1 MTKPLTLQPG
11 VGHAPAGNNVQDNPD
26 VNSQRGGCD
35 SGLTEQNQSDECWE
49 VKQTPQ
55 GLALHEDRL
64 IAAAEKRLVRKKNI
78 SLVATSRKKAAGQ
91 KALVRKHQELGE
103 SGWGHSSLK
112 CFSQSTVRCYSLPRF
127 FLICGRHTHIHP
139 LPLHPQRWH
148 KHTLTQ
154 IKLNLSCMFQFSAIL
169 SI

>member
-1 MTKPLTLQPG
+1 MFSGTGSCGQRSGHDGTPHP
-11 VGHAPAGNNVQDNPD
+11 VSHAPAGNNVQDNPN

-35 SGLTEQNQSDECWE
+35 SGPAEQNQTDECWE

-55 GLALHEDRL
+55 RLVLYEDRL
-64 IAAAEKRLVRKKNI
+64 IAAAERFVRRGKKT
-78 SLVATSRKKAAGQ
+78 SLMATSRTKAAGQ

-127 FLICGRHTHIHP
+127 PHLWA
-139 LPLHPQRWH
+139 L
-148 KHTLTQ
+148 HTLTHTQ
-154 IKLNLSCMFQFSAIL
+154 TDPSS
-169 SI
+169 SP